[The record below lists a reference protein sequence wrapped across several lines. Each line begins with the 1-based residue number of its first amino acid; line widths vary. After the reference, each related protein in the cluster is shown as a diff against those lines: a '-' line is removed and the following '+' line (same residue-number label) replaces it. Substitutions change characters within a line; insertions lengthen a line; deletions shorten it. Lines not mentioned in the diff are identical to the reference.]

1 MGCLHV
7 KIDSIEN
14 HISPV
19 VSLLN
24 NELQVTTTPPDTL
37 DVNITSIV
45 NPIEI
50 QVLNSTSSLIPVLTD
65 LYKNHLKVVCNL
77 ICSLNV
83 KGYIEVSP
91 EEIQWLTEDTD
102 ITYIV
107 KSNTDWEIIIE

>member
-7 KIDSIEN
+7 KITPIEN
-14 HISPV
+14 HTSPV

-24 NELQVTTTPPDTL
+24 KELQITTISPDTL
-37 DVNITSIV
+37 DVNITSIT
-45 NPIEI
+45 NPM
-50 QVLNSTSSLIPVLTD
+50 
-65 LYKNHLKVVCNL
+65 KVVCSL

-107 KSNTDWEIIIE
+107 KSNIDWEIITE

>member
-7 KIDSIEN
+7 KITPIEN

-24 NELQVTTTPPDTL
+24 KELQITTISPDTFG
-37 DVNITSIV
+37 
-45 NPIEI
+45 
-50 QVLNSTSSLIPVLTD
+50 LIPVLTD
-65 LYKNHLKVVCNL
+65 LYENHLKVVCSL

-83 KGYIEVSP
+83 KRYIEVSP

-107 KSNTDWEIIIE
+107 KSNIDWEIITE

>member
-7 KIDSIEN
+7 KITPIKN

-24 NELQVTTTPPDTL
+24 KELQITTTFPDTL
-37 DVNITSIV
+37 DVNITSIT

-50 QVLNSTSSLIPVLTD
+50 RVLNNTFGLIPVLTD
-65 LYKNHLKVVCNL
+65 LYENHLKVVCNL

-107 KSNTDWEIIIE
+107 KSNIDWEIITE

>member
-1 MGCLHV
+1 MGCLNV
-7 KIDSIEN
+7 KMTPIEN

-24 NELQVTTTPPDTL
+24 EELQVTTTPSDTL
-37 DVNITSIV
+37 DVNITSIT

-50 QVLNSTSSLIPVLTD
+50 QVLNNTSSLIPVLTD
-65 LYKNHLKVVCNL
+65 LYENHLRVACSL

-91 EEIQWLTEDTD
+91 KEIQWLTEDSD

-107 KSNTDWEIIIE
+107 KSNTDWEIITE

>member
-7 KIDSIEN
+7 KITPIEN

-19 VSLLN
+19 VSFLN
-24 NELQVTTTPPDTL
+24 KELQVTTTSSDTL
-37 DVNITSIV
+37 DINATSII

-50 QVLNSTSSLIPVLTD
+50 QVLNNTPSLIPVLTD
-65 LYKNHLKVVCNL
+65 LYKDHLEVVCSL

-91 EEIQWLTEDTD
+91 EEIQWLTEDSD
-102 ITYIV
+102 ITYLV
-107 KSNTDWEIIIE
+107 KSNTDWRILTD

>member
-7 KIDSIEN
+7 KINPIEN

-24 NELQVTTTPPDTL
+24 KGLQVTTTSSDTL
-37 DVNITSIV
+37 NVNVTSIT

-50 QVLNSTSSLIPVLTD
+50 QVLNNTSSLIPVVTD
-65 LYKNHLKVVCNL
+65 LYENHLKVACSL

-91 EEIQWLTEDTD
+91 EEIQWLTKDSD

-107 KSNTDWEIIIE
+107 KSNTDWEIITE

>member
-7 KIDSIEN
+7 KITPIEN

-24 NELQVTTTPPDTL
+24 KELQVITTPPDIL
-37 DVNITSIV
+37 DVNITSAI

-50 QVLNSTSSLIPVLTD
+50 QVLNNTFSLTPVLTD
-65 LYKNHLKVVCNL
+65 LYENHLKVLCSL
-77 ICSLNV
+77 ICSLRV

-91 EEIQWLTEDTD
+91 EETQWLTEDTD

-107 KSNTDWEIIIE
+107 KSNIDWEIITE

>member
-7 KIDSIEN
+7 KITPIEN
-14 HISPV
+14 HISSV

-24 NELQVTTTPPDTL
+24 KELQVTTTPYDTF
-37 DVNITSIV
+37 DINATSII

-50 QVLNSTSSLIPVLTD
+50 QVLNNTSSLIPVLTD
-65 LYKNHLKVVCNL
+65 LYEDHLKVVCSL
-77 ICSLNV
+77 ICNLNV

-107 KSNTDWEIIIE
+107 KSNTDWRILTA